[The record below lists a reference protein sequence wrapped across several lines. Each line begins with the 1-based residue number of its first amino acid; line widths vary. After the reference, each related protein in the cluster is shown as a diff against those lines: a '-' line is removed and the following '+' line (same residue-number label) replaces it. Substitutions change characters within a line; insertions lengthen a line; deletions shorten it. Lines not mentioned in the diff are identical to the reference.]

1 MNVAE
6 WILVAILS
14 VTLAIFLI
22 VSIVFVCGLIK
33 LTKEIRQVVIKG
45 GDIVD
50 DVSGITHNV
59 KKMTNVSGLIK
70 TVLETFNIRVGKKK

>member
-14 VTLAIFLI
+14 STLAIFLI

-33 LTKEIRQVVIKG
+33 LTKEIRNVVIKG

-70 TVLETFNIRVGKKK
+70 TVLDTFNIRVGKKK